1 MVALAGAACAHS
13 NEAQVT
19 VMRSGPIYPSLPDNC
34 SVSFLNH
41 PHLDILASGYEVLA
55 TVIFSGT
62 YSEMDRAA
70 SAIPGAVR
78 VGACKLGGDSVSLAN
93 TLVTGQSET
102 LQFIVWRA
110 PAGSVPATKAPGGSD
125 SVHQQI

>member
-1 MVALAGAACAHS
+1 MRRSFKFQRLGPSIIMMVLAGAACAHS

-19 VMRSGPIYPSLPDNC
+19 VMRSGPIYPSSPDNC

-55 TVIFSGT
+55 TLIFSGT

-70 SAIPGAVR
+70 
-78 VGACKLGGDSVSLAN
+78 
-93 TLVTGQSET
+93 
-102 LQFIVWRA
+102 
-110 PAGSVPATKAPGGSD
+110 PAGSAPATKAPGGPD
-125 SVHQQI
+125 SAHQQI